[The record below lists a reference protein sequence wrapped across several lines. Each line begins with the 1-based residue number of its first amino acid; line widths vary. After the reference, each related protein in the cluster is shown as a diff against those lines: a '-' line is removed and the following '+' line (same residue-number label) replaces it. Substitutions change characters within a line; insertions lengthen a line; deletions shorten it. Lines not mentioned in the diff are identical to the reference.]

1 MAERESDDD
10 YLRAV
15 GAVLTLHR
23 YLRRSSKARHE
34 SGLSGRQHA
43 TLRSLA
49 DGPLTMGRL
58 SRLLFVGESTVSELV
73 GKLERWGYARRER
86 SRDDNRVVYVSLTD
100 DGRAISE
107 STPLNGLPLLRERLR
122 DVAPADLRRIAAG
135 VELLL
140 NILEVPHGDPK

>member
-1 MAERESDDD
+1 MGRTDSESD

-23 YLRRSSKARHE
+23 YLRHSSKARGE

-43 TLRSLA
+43 TLRALA

-58 SRLLFVGESTVSELV
+58 SELLFVGESTVSELV

-86 SRDDNRVVYVSLTD
+86 SREDNRVVHVSLTEA
-100 DGRAISE
+100 GRAVSE

-122 DVAPADLRRIAAG
+122 DVGPAELRRIATSI
-135 VELLL
+135 EFLLDV
-140 NILEVPHGDPK
+140 LEVPHDRRA